1 MSQLGTFL
9 NTGLLSNLLKGADVS
24 IPQSRPKFLNT
35 FQTHLLNLAQDD
47 NVANV
52 KKQKLEQRQAT
63 PPVELRQTT
72 TPSVELDYSS
82 ESPQVQPVYETISP
96 PPSAPPEHVKI
107 FKPQNFELR
116 VKGNHAAFYICTA
129 QMENGVD
136 VFLKGYLQIHD
147 YDVLHKHYADEK
159 KRLTEDFKKGWYNN
173 NHRLCAIDYI
183 LNILE
188 NLLSRSRIYDHET
201 TVYKLVSE
209 IPSLQQNV
217 VMFKGLYEEKKA
229 STILS
234 KNIQSDVENF
244 YCLALSD
251 IWLKDKTLNTKGM
264 NHKKLTEDLK
274 VFLEILFKTSIFRAM
289 VTERVKNPNSTL
301 KKILFKNESDADF
314 KTRNKNPWTLAEYLT
329 YIKIITK
336 PDLLPKKEIQTVVFQ
351 LLNIIRELGKNKI
364 QHNDLHASNI
374 FVDVFNNSKVFN
386 QNDQKYFFRV
396 EKDMP
401 RLLIYDWDLSYSE
414 ESKNDEVLDKNK
426 WHCKE
431 YGVCSGMNP
440 KLDSFRFV
448 YKILREL
455 FDYYIQ
461 RNKSTDEGVI
471 EYLNELQSAFFI
483 ERERGFYTTG
493 QINQHIEHLQTYL
506 YHPCNNLVKTRQNG
520 VRTCAPFAPDEP
532 KILKNISNVLE
543 DIIKIQLP

>member
-35 FQTHLLNLAQDD
+35 FQTHLLNLAQED

-52 KKQKLEQRQAT
+52 KKQKLEQRQ
-63 PPVELRQTT
+63 TT
-72 TPSVELDYSS
+72 TPSVELDYSP

-96 PPSAPPEHVKI
+96 PPSALPEHVKI
-107 FKPQNFELR
+107 FKPQNMELR

-136 VFLKGYLQIHD
+136 VFLKGYLQIQD
-147 YDVLHKHYADEK
+147 YDVLHNHYTDEK
-159 KRLTEDFKKGWYNN
+159 KRFMEYFKKGMYEN

-183 LNILE
+183 LQILE

-209 IPSLQQNV
+209 IPSLEQNV
-217 VMFKGLYEEKKA
+217 VMFKGVYKEKKA
-229 STILS
+229 STILPT
-234 KNIQSDVENF
+234 NIQSEVEKF
-244 YCLALSD
+244 YCDKLLI
-251 IWLKDKTLNTKGM
+251 IWLNDRTLNTKGM
-264 NHKKLTEDLK
+264 NNKNLTEDLK
-274 VFLEILFKTSIFRAM
+274 GFLKILFGNSTFRAM

-301 KKILFKNESDADF
+301 KKVLFKNESRADF
-314 KTRNKNPWTLAEYLT
+314 ITRNKNPWTLAEYLT

-374 FVDVFNNSKVFN
+374 FVDVFHESKVLN
-386 QNDQKYFFRV
+386 QNNQKYFFRV

-414 ESKNDEVLDKNK
+414 ESKNDEVLDENK

-431 YGVCSGMNP
+431 YGVCSGMNS

-455 FDYYIQ
+455 LNYYIQ

-471 EYLNELQSAFFI
+471 KYLNELLSAFFI

-493 QINQHIEHLQTYL
+493 QINQNIKHLQTYL

-532 KILKNISNVLE
+532 KILKNISNVLQ